1 MFGNRMR
8 SSQGDYSLWWM
19 LTKQLQLVH
28 MSVCMRGFDLFIS
41 GKYRTIERTGF
52 FWLSGCVFLKI
63 IFNWTKDNKDYR
75 HLLAQD
81 ISSVGI
87 IKKR

>member
-41 GKYRTIERTGF
+41 GKYITIERTGF
-52 FWLSGCVFLKI
+52 FG
-63 IFNWTKDNKDYR
+63 
-75 HLLAQD
+75 
-81 ISSVGI
+81 
-87 IKKR
+87 